1 MKNARQAAFEALL
14 KIQREG
20 AYSNLVVDAS
30 LKENDHFDDRD
41 KAFFSNLVY
50 GTLDRLILIDY
61 NLSLYL
67 NQPVRKLKP
76 ELHTILRLGTYQ
88 LLFLDKVPSSA
99 AVNESVKLAK
109 VNKSAFAASLVNA
122 VLRRVADNGLKLPE
136 GAENDPDYLAIKY
149 SCPEWLISMWIEA
162 YGFDN
167 AIALAEKALEAAPVV
182 VKVNT
187 LKISVDD
194 LIWKLAEE
202 GVIAEKSAKYPES
215 LILNNT
221 GAVED
226 LLAYQQ
232 GYFHAQDFASQICC
246 KVVDAKPGETVFDL
260 CSAPGGKTFTIAEG
274 MQNTGCVRAFDVYQS
289 RVDLIKS
296 GAKRLGLDNV
306 YTYLSDASIFNENY
320 GMADRVLCDVPCS
333 GLGIIRRKPEIR
345 FKKSADIDNLPEL
358 QYRILCN
365 AVKYLK
371 EGGRLVY
378 STCTLNP
385 KENDEVCNRFLAEH
399 PDFKAVK
406 VLPELRRYSENDKY
420 LTLMPHVHSTDGFF
434 VAAFQKNGGNKF
446 ETKN

>member
-1 MKNARQAAFEALL
+1 MKSARQAAFEALL
-14 KIQREG
+14 KIQKEG
-20 AYSNLVVDAS
+20 AYSNLVVDAT
-30 LKENDHFDDRD
+30 LKENEHFDERD

-61 NLSLYL
+61 NLSMYL

-88 LLFLDKVPSSA
+88 LLFLDKVPSRA
-99 AVNESVKLAK
+99 AVNESVNLAK

-136 GAENDPDYLAIKY
+136 GSENDPDYLAIKY

-187 LKISVDD
+187 LKTTVDD

-202 GVIAEKSAKYPES
+202 GVVAEKSTKFPDS
-215 LILNNT
+215 LVLNNT
-221 GAVED
+221 GAVEE
-226 LLAYQQ
+226 LLAYQE
-232 GYFHAQDFASQICC
+232 GLFHAQDFASQICC
-246 KVVDAKPGETVFDL
+246 KALDAKPGETVFDL
-260 CSAPGGKTFTIAEG
+260 CSAPGGKAFTIAQS
-274 MQNTGCVRAFDVYQS
+274 MQNTGCVRAFDIYQS
-289 RVDLIKS
+289 RVDLIKN

-306 YTYLSDASIFNENY
+306 YTYLSDATIFNENY

-345 FKKSADIDNLPEL
+345 FKKSAEIDNLPEI
-358 QYRILCN
+358 QYSILCN
-365 AVKYLK
+365 AIKYLK
-371 EGGRLVY
+371 DGGRLVY

-385 KENDEVCNRFLAEH
+385 KENDEICNRFLEEH
-399 PDFKAVK
+399 PEFEAVK

-420 LTLMPHVHSTDGFF
+420 LTLMPHIHSTDGFF
-434 VAAFQKNGGNKF
+434 VAVFRKNGGNK
-446 ETKN
+446 

>member
-1 MKNARQAAFEALL
+1 MKSARQAAFEALL

-20 AYSNLVVDAS
+20 AYSNLVVDAA
-30 LKENDHFDDRD
+30 LKENSHFEDRD

-88 LLFLDKVPSSA
+88 LLFLDKVPSRA
-99 AVNESVKLAK
+99 AVNESVNLAK

-122 VLRRVADNGLKLPE
+122 VLRRVAENGLKLPE
-136 GAENDPDYLAIKY
+136 GAETDPDYLAIKY
-149 SCPEWLISMWIEA
+149 SCPEWLISLWIEA

-187 LKISVDD
+187 LKTTADD

-202 GVIAEKSAKYPES
+202 GVVAEKVCKFPDS
-215 LILNNT
+215 LVLNNT

-226 LLAYQQ
+226 LLAYQE
-232 GYFHAQDFASQICC
+232 GLFHAQDFASQICC
-246 KVVDAKPGETVFDL
+246 RAVDAKPGETVFDL

-274 MQNTGCVRAFDVYQS
+274 MNNTGIVRAFDVYQS

-320 GMADRVLCDVPCS
+320 GKADKVLCDVPCS

-345 FKKSADIDNLPEL
+345 FKKTADIDNLPEL

-365 AVKYLK
+365 AVKYLRD
-371 EGGRLVY
+371 GGRLVY

-385 KENDEVCNRFLAEH
+385 KENDEVCDRFLAEH
-399 PDFKAVK
+399 SDFEAVEIM
-406 VLPELRRYSENDKY
+406 PELRRYSENDKY
-420 LTLMPHVHSTDGFF
+420 LTLMPHIHSTDGFF
-434 VAAFQKNGGNKF
+434 VAAFRKIGGNQ
-446 ETKN
+446 

>member
-14 KIQREG
+14 KIHREG
-20 AYSNLVVDAS
+20 AYSNLVVDAA
-30 LKENDHFDDRD
+30 LKENDHFDERD

-67 NQPVRKLKP
+67 TQPVGKLKP

-88 LLFLDKVPSSA
+88 ILFLDRVPSSA

-122 VLRRVADNGLKLPE
+122 VLRRVADNGLRLPE
-136 GAENDPDYLAIKY
+136 GAENDPAYLAVKY
-149 SCPEWLISMWIEA
+149 SCPKWLISMWIDA
-162 YGFDN
+162 YGFEN
-167 AIALAEKALEAAPVV
+167 AVALAEKALDAAPVI

-187 LKISVDD
+187 LKTTVDD
-194 LIWKLAEE
+194 LVWKLAEE
-202 GVIAEKSAKYPES
+202 GVVARRSEKYPES
-215 LILNNT
+215 LILENT

-226 LLAYQQ
+226 LLTYQE
-232 GYFHAQDFASQICC
+232 GLFHAQDFASQLCC
-246 KVVDAKPGETVFDL
+246 RALDAQPGETVFDL
-260 CSAPGGKTFTIAEG
+260 CSAPGGKTFTVAQA
-274 MQNTGCVRAFDVYQS
+274 MQNTGCVRAFDIYQS

-296 GAKRLGLDNV
+296 GAQRLGLKNV
-306 YTYLSDASIFNENY
+306 YTYLSDASIYNENY

-345 FKKSADIDNLPEL
+345 FKKSSEIDNLPEI
-358 QYRILCN
+358 QYSILCN
-365 AVKYLK
+365 ATKYLK

-385 KENDEVCNRFLAEH
+385 KENDEVCNRFLKEH
-399 PDFKAVK
+399 PEFKAIK

-434 VAAFQKNGGNKF
+434 VAAFQKNGGN
-446 ETKN
+446 E

>member
-30 LKENDHFDDRD
+30 LKENDHFDERD

-149 SCPEWLISMWIEA
+149 SCPEWLISMWIDA

-202 GVIAEKSAKYPES
+202 GVIAEKSEKFPES
-215 LILNNT
+215 LVLNNT
-221 GAVED
+221 GAVEE
-226 LLAYQQ
+226 LLAYQE

-260 CSAPGGKTFTIAEG
+260 CSAPGGKAFTIAEG

-365 AVKYLK
+365 ATKYLK
-371 EGGRLVY
+371 GGGRLVY

-385 KENDEVCNRFLAEH
+385 KENDEVCDRFLAEH
-399 PDFKAVK
+399 PDFEAVK
-406 VLPELRRYSENDKY
+406 ILPEMRRYSENDKY

-434 VAAFQKNGGNKF
+434 VAAFQKNGGNK
-446 ETKN
+446 